1 MPRDWLA
8 LVILGGA
15 LFAAC
20 SDSEPKPPTPTSA
33 ATTAVS
39 ASPTPAPPRL
49 NYCPEDPG
57 QEICA
62 FSASAEGWIQAGDVD
77 RLIGGGGFATDHA
90 RADITQLIANA
101 LPATPDAP
109 RKLRSIGCPYVRD
122 QPPRP
127 DCTERFALV
136 FSTVDLEG
144 AGHDPSGMLTFAYNQ
159 TPGGPQLSG
168 YGIPELTWQL
178 ALLAGPVVLGDQLPG
193 SPERGLGFRIYP
205 VEVLPPGATPATLP
219 AVLEQI
225 GGVDVHELTIGP
237 ETSLPDDLAVYL
249 GPAPW
254 AADSFPILLWRVY
267 RSHDG
272 TIRRDDLFANAK
284 AQHGP
289 LAIVSWAADERFGEI
304 VLVACQEGRCRG
316 VSVGGWEGTFDV
328 YRSTD
333 GGITWSAFGQVSA
346 MTFPRAV
353 TPSGTIMAEWQ
364 GRDADERPEYRF
376 FLHPSGEAVTPPAPN
391 TQPRVVPGLGLT
403 WEPTYM
409 DRKFGAEPVY
419 DSSGAVIA
427 NAQPVPNLEARLA
440 ARTADGTLYGSWNY
454 VLDRPADPHPQATYF
469 GQVDATGKPVALF
482 TPGRIAPWNGP
493 YFAARGLLLGNA
505 ELPVPAGSQSPFNVA
520 VVLIDLSSGV
530 ALPLPELRAGLE
542 QLQQPLVRGAVAGR
556 VARVATGPDCLNV
569 RESPS
574 ASATS
579 LGCFRDG
586 VLLFERGETRIEG
599 ATTWV
604 AVTTPDG
611 TDGWASAEFLQQR
624 PG

>member
-1 MPRDWLA
+1 MLRGWLA
-8 LVILGGA
+8 LVVLGGA
-15 LFAAC
+15 LFVAC
-20 SDSEPKPPTPTSA
+20 SDSEPKPPTPTP
-33 ATTAVS
+33 TTGVT

-49 NYCPEDPG
+49 NHCPEDAG
-57 QEICA
+57 DQICA
-62 FSASAEGWIQAGDVD
+62 FAAAAEGWVQAGDVIA
-77 RLIGGGGFATDHA
+77 LTGGGPLDTDHA
-90 RADITQLIANA
+90 RADISQLIASA
-101 LPATPDAP
+101 LPEEANAP

-127 DCTERFALV
+127 DCSERFALV
-136 FSTVDLEG
+136 FSTVELEE
-144 AGHDPSGMLTFAYNQ
+144 AGRDSSGMLTFAYNRA
-159 TPGGPQLSG
+159 PGGPQLNG
-168 YGIPELTWQL
+168 YGTPATGHQL
-178 ALLAGPVVLGDQLPG
+178 ALLAGPMTGGDILAG
-193 SPERGLGFRIYP
+193 SPELGLGFRIYP
-205 VEVLPPGATPATLP
+205 VEVLPPGVTPATPP
-219 AVLEQI
+219 AGLEQI

-267 RSHDG
+267 RGHDG
-272 TIRRDDLFANAK
+272 TILRDDLFANAK
-284 AQHGP
+284 AQFGP
-289 LAIVSWAADERFGEI
+289 LAIVGWTASENFGEI
-304 VLVACQEGRCRG
+304 VLVACPEGRCRG
-316 VSVGGWEGTFDV
+316 VSVGGWEGEFDV

-346 MTFPRAV
+346 MTFSRAV
-353 TPSGTIMAEWQ
+353 TPAGVIMAEWQ

-391 TQPRVVPGLGLT
+391 TQPRVVPGIGLT
-403 WEPTYM
+403 WEPTYL
-409 DRKFGAEPVY
+409 DR
-419 DSSGAVIA
+419 SSAPSRCTTPGRCHCHRTTD
-427 NAQPVPNLEARLA
+427 PNLEARLA
-440 ARTADGTLYGSWNY
+440 ARTADGTLYGTWAY
-454 VLDRPADPHPQATYF
+454 VPDRPADPHIRTAYL
-469 GQVDATGKPVALF
+469 GQVDAAGKLVALF
-482 TPGRIAPWNGP
+482 TPSRISSWNGP

-542 QLQQPLVRGAVAGR
+542 QFQQPLIRGAVTGR
-556 VARVATGPDCLNV
+556 VARVATGTDCLNV
-569 RESPS
+569 RESPA

-579 LGCFRDG
+579 LGCYRDG

-604 AVTTPDG
+604 AVTAPDG
-611 TDGWASAEFLQQR
+611 QEGWASAEFLQRR